1 MSGNNDNISIYQF
14 LRGNEMKLLV
24 IDGNSIMN
32 RAFYG
37 IRTLTNSEGV
47 NTNALY
53 GFLTTLHRHL
63 KEEGECRVAA
73 AFDLKAPT
81 YRHGLYKDYKAG
93 RKPMPEELREQFP
106 IIKQMLDALGVTRI
120 EREGLEADDI
130 IGILSRECSDANEK
144 CVIIT
149 GDRDAF
155 QLADKNVTVKL
166 ATSKQGGTLD
176 EIYTPAAIKEKYGLA
191 VSQLIDLKA
200 LMGDASDNI
209 PGVPGVGEKTAEAL
223 LKEYGTLEGV
233 YDNIESIKGALK
245 SKLENG
251 KESAFMSRELGRIVR
266 KSDLLDVTEKD
277 ILPPKMN
284 ESEFLSLLL
293 KYDLKRIIKLYGL
306 DESSAPAP
314 TEKKEKNRA
323 SEVSVSAVSDASCL
337 STERLFVVCDGDTL
351 AVRTNEGVSLVG
363 LNGETL
369 KALNGKRLVTHDG
382 KPLLKRL
389 LSEGYS
395 ATLEFD
401 TMLAGYIL
409 DPSQAEYPLSKII
422 EESSSVSALTP
433 AEQCYYL
440 PEAEGYLETR
450 LEQNGQTSLFG
461 SIELPLCNVLA
472 NMEHDGFEVN
482 AEFLKTFGEKLEGE
496 INDCTQAIYLYAGHE
511 FNINSTKQ
519 LATVLFDEMCLPY
532 PKGKKTKTGYSTA
545 NDILE
550 KLRETC
556 EDPIVENVIEYR
568 KLSKLKSTYIDGL
581 LKKIGDDGRIHT
593 VFTQTVTQTGRIS
606 STEPNLQN
614 IPVRTELGR
623 QLRKAFKAKDGY
635 ILIDADYSQIELRV
649 LAHIANDENM
659 KRAFIENRDIHTA
672 TAAQVFGLPE
682 AMVTPELRRRAKAV
696 NFGIVYGIGEYS
708 LSQDI
713 GVSFKEAKNYIEN
726 YFRTYSGV
734 KSYMEGIIESAKE
747 KGYVETMFGRRRYVP
762 DINAKNRQLQ
772 AFASRVCRNTPIQ
785 GTAADLIKLAM
796 VRVFDRLE
804 RSEIDARLILQ
815 IHDELIIE
823 APEDRKDEICDMLK
837 YEMEH
842 AAELSVPLLVD
853 VNSGKTWYESK

>member
-1 MSGNNDNISIYQF
+1 
-14 LRGNEMKLLV
+14 MKLLV

-53 GFLTTLHRHL
+53 GFLTTLHRHM

-81 YRHGLYKDYKAG
+81 YRHELFRDYKAG

-106 IIKQMLDALGVTRI
+106 IIKQMLDALGIVRI

-130 IGILSRECSDANEK
+130 IGILSRECSNDGEK
-144 CVIIT
+144 CIIIT

-155 QLADKNVTVKL
+155 QLGDENVTVKL
-166 ATSKQGGTLD
+166 ATTKQGGTQD
-176 EIYTPAAIKEKYGLA
+176 EIYTPAEIREKYGLGTD
-191 VSQLIDLKA
+191 SLIDLKA
-200 LMGDASDNI
+200 LMGDSSDNI
-209 PGVPGVGEKTAEAL
+209 PGVPGVGEKTAVSL

-233 YDNIESIKGALK
+233 YDNIENIKGALK
-245 SKLENG
+245 TKLENG
-251 KESAFMSRELGRIVR
+251 RDSAFMSRELGRIIR
-266 KSDLLDVTEKD
+266 KSDLLDITEKD
-277 ILPPKMN
+277 IQPPKMN
-284 ESEFLSLLL
+284 EEEFLALLR
-293 KYDLKRIIKLYGL
+293 KYDLKRIIRLYGL
-306 DESSAPAP
+306 DENAAAAA
-314 TEKKEKNRA
+314 EAKKEIRA
-323 SEVSVSAVSDASCL
+323 SAVEVSAVSDTACL
-337 STERLFVVCDGDTL
+337 SGERLFVLCDEQTL
-351 AVRTNEGVSLVG
+351 AVKTNGGVSVTE
-363 LNGETL
+363 LNERTL
-369 KALNGKRLVTHDG
+369 KALNGKRIVTHDG
-382 KPLLKRL
+382 KPLLKKL
-389 LSEGYS
+389 LAAGYS

-409 DPSQAEYPLSKII
+409 NPSRSEYPLSEMI
-422 EESSSVSALTP
+422 EESSSVSALTA

-440 PEAEGYLETR
+440 PEVEGYLEAR
-450 LEQNGQTSLFG
+450 LEQNGQTALYRD
-461 SIELPLCNVLA
+461 IELPLCSVLA

-482 AEFLKTFGEKLEGE
+482 TEFLKNFGEKLDTE
-496 INDCTQAIYLYAGHE
+496 IADCTAAIYLYAGHE

-519 LATVLFDEMCLPY
+519 LAAVLFDEMRLPY

-550 KLRETC
+550 KVRDAC
-556 EDPIVENVIEYR
+556 EDPIIDNVTEYR

-581 LKKIGDDGRIHT
+581 LKKIGEDGRIHT

-623 QLRKAFKAKDGY
+623 QLRKAFEARDGY

-713 GVSFKEAKNYIEN
+713 GVSFREAKNYIEN

-734 KSYMEGIIESAKE
+734 KKYMDGIIESAKE
-747 KGYVETMFGRRRYVP
+747 KGYVETMFARRRYVP

-804 RSEIDARLILQ
+804 KSGTGARLILQ
-815 IHDELIIE
+815 IHDELIVE
-823 APEDRKDEICDMLK
+823 APVEKEKEIRELLK

-842 AAELSVPLLVD
+842 AAKLSVPLLVD
-853 VNSGKTWYESK
+853 VNAGKTWYESK